1 MPSPLQHN
9 KLGSYV
15 LIIVASFALSLFLFP
30 HLTVRAVDC
39 DDYSKA
45 DDRIKCL
52 EEKIEKKEDQYE
64 STSKK
69 LDDVKNQQ
77 EAISQQITD
86 LSSKASVTEA
96 ELNNVQAEINKL
108 SGLLAVLQEN
118 LKDRR
123 TALSHKILVRD
134 QAVRTF
140 YQQGQL
146 NAFEA
151 IFLSAAPAGL
161 NGFEY
166 ANHAYSIEKS
176 INKES
181 VRLIHN
187 LNSEIGNFE
196 KDKAEAEK
204 IKASVEATQRQL
216 VALKADLDAKKNQ
229 AQSEFN
235 TLGAKKSD
243 YESTLKSL
251 SDEIES
257 LSEKQQSIINAKSG
271 GDNGTVGDFDSP
283 EVDVPDAPFSPAFA
297 AFSYGAYTH
306 YKGMSQFGAK
316 GRAEDGQD
324 YEEIIE
330 FYYDKGVKEEDD
342 VPDEIEVQGY
352 GKMDF
357 QKYLYGLAEMP
368 SSWPDDALKAQAVAA
383 RSYAYRYHKA
393 GKSICTNEA
402 CQVFSKSK
410 SDNPPD
416 SWKEAVDDTKKEI
429 IEGDAHGMYSSTT
442 GGYIDNIGWDK
453 DGSWPGGAYEKKANS
468 PWFYWA
474 WYTQGYKMTS
484 GSCDRDHPWLKSD
497 EMADILNA
505 IVVWD
510 KGSGD
515 EKSHISPVSCWGG
528 DPYSISEMREK
539 AKKHGT
545 SFSKVTSVD
554 TAIGNNGKTSKVT
567 FQTDNGSFSVD
578 GDKFKTVFNL
588 RAPGY
593 ISIKSRLYEMKKD

>member
-1 MPSPLQHN
+1 MPNPLN
-9 KLGSYV
+9 KSKAGKSA
-15 LIIVASFALSLFLFP
+15 LIIVASITLSLFLFP
-30 HLTVRAVDC
+30 QIVARAVDC
-39 DDYSKA
+39 DDFSDA

-77 EAISQQITD
+77 ESISKQISD
-86 LSSKASVTEA
+86 LASKSSVTQA
-96 ELNNVQAEINKL
+96 ELNNVQNQINQL
-108 SGLLAVLQEN
+108 TQRLNVLQEN

-123 TALSHKILVRD
+123 TSLSHKISVRD
-134 QAVRTF
+134 KAVRKF

-146 NAFEA
+146 GNFEVL
-151 IFLSAAPAGL
+151 FLRAAPAGL

-166 ANHAYSIEKS
+166 ANHSYSIEKS
-176 INKES
+176 VNKES

-187 LNSEIGNFE
+187 LNAEISNFE
-196 KDKAEAEK
+196 KDKADAEK
-204 IKASVEATQRQL
+204 IKKSVEATQQQL
-216 VALKADLDAKKNQ
+216 VALKADLDNKKNQ

-235 TLGAKKSD
+235 VLGEKKSG
-243 YESTLKSL
+243 YESTLKNL
-251 SDEIES
+251 SEEIAS

-271 GDNGTVGDFDSP
+271 GDNGTVGDYDSP
-283 EVDVPDAPFSPAFA
+283 EVEVPDAPFSPAFG

-324 YEEIIE
+324 YKEIIE
-330 FYYDKGVKEEDD
+330 FYYDNDVKDEDL
-342 VPDEIEVQGY
+342 PDEIEVQGY

-357 QKYLYGLAEMP
+357 QRYLYGLAEMP
-368 SSWPDDALKAQAVAA
+368 SNWPEDALKAQAVAG
-383 RSYAYRYHKA
+383 RTYAYRYYKA
-393 GKSICTNEA
+393 GKAICTNEA

-416 SWKEAVDDTKKEI
+416 SWKKAVDDTEDKI
-429 IEGDAHGMYSSTT
+429 ISGDSHAMYSSTT

-453 DGSWPGGAYEKKANS
+453 DGSWPGGAYEKKAKS

-484 GSCDRDHPWLKSD
+484 GSCDRDHPWLNDK

-510 KGSGD
+510 NGSGD
-515 EKSHISPVSCWGG
+515 EKDHISPVSCWDG
-528 DPYSISEMREK
+528 DPYSLDEMRDK
-539 AKKHGT
+539 AKKYGK

-554 TAIGNNGKTSKVT
+554 TDIGNDGRTSKVT
-567 FQTDNGSFSVD
+567 FQTDNGSISIN

-593 ISIKSRLYEMKKD
+593 ISIKSRLYELKKD

>member
-1 MPSPLQHN
+1 MPKHLRKL
-9 KLGSYV
+9 KLGRAS
-15 LIIVASFALSLFLFP
+15 LIIIASLTLSLLLFP
-30 HLTVRAVDC
+30 SLVARAVDC
-39 DDYSKA
+39 DDFSDA

-77 EAISQQITD
+77 ESISQQISD
-86 LSSKASVTEA
+86 LSNKSNVTQA
-96 ELNNVQAEINKL
+96 ELNNVQAQINQL
-108 SGLLAVLQEN
+108 TQRLNVLQEN

-123 TALSHKILVRD
+123 TSLSHKISVRD
-134 QAVRTF
+134 KAIRKF
-140 YQQGQL
+140 YQQGIL
-146 NAFEA
+146 GNFEA
-151 IFLSAAPAGL
+151 LFLMSAPAGL

-166 ANHAYSIEKS
+166 ANHSYSIEKS
-176 INKES
+176 VNKES

-187 LNSEIGNFE
+187 LNAEISNFE
-196 KDKAEAEK
+196 KDKADAEK
-204 IKASVEATQRQL
+204 IKKDVEATQQQL
-216 VALKADLDAKKNQ
+216 VALKADLDNKKNQ
-229 AQSEFN
+229 AQSEYN
-235 TLGAKKSD
+235 VLGEKKSG
-243 YESTLKSL
+243 YESTLKNL
-251 SDEIES
+251 SEEIAS

-271 GDNGTVGDFDSP
+271 GDNGTVGDYDSP
-283 EVDVPDAPFSPAFA
+283 EVDVPDAPFDPAFA

-324 YEEIIE
+324 YKDIIE
-330 FYYDKGVKEEDD
+330 FYYDNDVKEEDL
-342 VPDEIEVQGY
+342 PDEIEVQGY

-357 QKYLYGLAEMP
+357 QRYLYGLAEMP
-368 SSWPDDALKAQAVAA
+368 SNWPEDALKAQAVAG
-383 RSYAYRYHKA
+383 RTYAYRYHKA
-393 GKSICTNEA
+393 GKAICTNEA

-416 SWKEAVDDTKKEI
+416 KWKKAVDDTEDKI
-429 IEGDAHGMYSSTT
+429 ISGDSHAMYSSTT

-453 DGSWPGGAYEKKANS
+453 DGSWPGGAYEKKAKS

-484 GSCDRDHPWLKSD
+484 GSCDRNHPWLTDK

-510 KGSGD
+510 NGSGS
-515 EKSHISPVSCWGG
+515 EKDHISPVSCWDG
-528 DPYSISEMREK
+528 DPYSLDEMRDK
-539 AKKHGT
+539 AKKYGK
-545 SFSKVTSVD
+545 SFGKVTSVD
-554 TAIGNNGKTSKVT
+554 TDIGNDGRTSKVT
-567 FQTDNGSFSVD
+567 FQTDNGSFSVS

-593 ISIKSRLYEMKKD
+593 ISIKSRLYELKKD

>member
-1 MPSPLQHN
+1 MPKMSRTHPL
-9 KLGSYV
+9 GRFT
-15 LIIVASFALSLFLFP
+15 LIIVCSITLSLLLSRSFI
-30 HLTVRAVDC
+30 VRAVDC
-39 DDYSKA
+39 DDYSDA

-77 EAISQQITD
+77 ESISKQITD
-86 LSSKASVTEA
+86 LASKSNVTQA
-96 ELNNVQAEINKL
+96 ELSNVQAEIDKL
-108 SGLLAVLQEN
+108 SKLLAVLQEN

-123 TALSHKILVRD
+123 TALSHKISVRD

-151 IFLSAAPAGL
+151 IFLAVAPAGL

-204 IKASVEATQRQL
+204 IKASVEQTQQQL
-216 VALKADLDAKKNQ
+216 LALKADLDSKKNQ

-235 TLGAKKSD
+235 TLGAQKSN
-243 YESTLKSL
+243 YESQLQSL
-251 SDEIES
+251 SQEIAS

-271 GDNGTVGDFDSP
+271 GDNGTVGEFDSP
-283 EVDVPDAPFSPAFA
+283 DVDVPDAPFSPAFA

-342 VPDEIEVQGY
+342 VPDKIEVQGY
-352 GKMDF
+352 GEMDF
-357 QKYLYGLAEMP
+357 QTYLYGLAEMP
-368 SSWPDDALKAQAVAA
+368 SNWHKDALKAQAVAA

-393 GKSICTNEA
+393 GKAICTNEA

-410 SDNPPD
+410 SDNPPS
-416 SWKEAVDDTKKEI
+416 SWKDAVDDTEKEI
-429 IEGDAHGMYSSTT
+429 IEDDGHGMYSSTT
-442 GGYIDNIGWDK
+442 GGYIDGIGWDK
-453 DGSWPGGAYEKKANS
+453 DGDWPGGAYEKKADS

-497 EMADILNA
+497 EMADILNS

-528 DPYSISEMREK
+528 DPYSKEEMREK
-539 AKKHGT
+539 AGKYGS
-545 SFSKVTSVD
+545 SFSKVTGVD
-554 TAIGNNGKTSKVT
+554 TSIGSNGRTSKVT

-593 ISIKSRLYEMKKD
+593 ISIKSRLFEIKKD